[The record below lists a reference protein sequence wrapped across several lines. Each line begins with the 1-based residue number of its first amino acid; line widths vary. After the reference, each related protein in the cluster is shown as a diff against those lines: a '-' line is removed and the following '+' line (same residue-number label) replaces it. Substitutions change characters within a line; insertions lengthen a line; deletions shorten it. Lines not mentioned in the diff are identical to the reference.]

1 MGRAQV
7 TRILGLFK
15 HPPHIDAH
23 ACAPVLGQI
32 KNGLMW
38 RSGIRLAIPPLS
50 GVQVCAP
57 PHSRSPGTTQSLL
70 QERAAGLGDCPRKLS
85 TSSDPGCSRIVD
97 RTSHYVQERDRH
109 GWSGPLLLPRP
120 ILCPQRNIGAAVGQ
134 VRTFIQMMTQVSV
147 MDNSGARVVRAIKPL
162 GGPKK
167 RQGLLGDT
175 VVVSVRKPNPKSS
188 FRLYKGDL
196 ALGLITQ
203 TKRKTRRP
211 DGSYIRFDRNAV
223 CILDKK
229 SKDHIGNR
237 VLGTVPLEV
246 RRRTKDG
253 GKIIDLASM
262 TL

>member
-1 MGRAQV
+1 MLRLLLVGEQLAQGATQYAKASRVVALPLLGGMGKYRGFHRELNDLHFV
-7 TRILGLFK
+7 R
-15 HPPHIDAH
+15 
-23 ACAPVLGQI
+23 
-32 KNGLMW
+32 
-38 RSGIRLAIPPLS
+38 GIP
-50 GVQVCAP
+50 
-57 PHSRSPGTTQSLL
+57 
-70 QERAAGLGDCPRKLS
+70 LS
-85 TSSDPGCSRIVD
+85 TSVRALAPAVGGVAHSMCGGGLIGRARILPSFH
-97 RTSHYVQERDRH
+97 RNPS
-109 GWSGPLLLPRP
+109 SGG
-120 ILCPQRNIGAAVGQ
+120 NIGRGSGQ

-229 SKDHIGNR
+229 SKDHMGNR

-246 RRRTKDG
+246 RKRTKDG